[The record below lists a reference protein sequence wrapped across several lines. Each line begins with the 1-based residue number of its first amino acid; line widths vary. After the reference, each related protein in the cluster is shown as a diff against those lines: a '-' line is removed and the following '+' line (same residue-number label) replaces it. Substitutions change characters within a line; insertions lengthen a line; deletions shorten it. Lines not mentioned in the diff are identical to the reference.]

1 MGCFATSAAGARVL
15 YFTLFAVSTLVSWL
29 LHDYGGRVLALGG
42 PSKSACAGASNV
54 VACAAA
60 GAPLRVA
67 FGTTLFFA
75 AHALALLCVTRSSD
89 PRHVFHVACPLAQWA
104 AWAALV
110 VAGFFLPGHAVV
122 GWGHAARALA
132 GVYLFLQLLLVI
144 EALFAVNSVLID
156 REDAPWS
163 APLLITATAL
173 LYLGSAIALGFIG
186 AAYAPAR
193 GDCGA
198 SGAVIATAVLL
209 ILTATCLS
217 ITPQRPPSAGLF
229 TAAGVS
235 AYMTYLLWTAL
246 AARPA
251 GARCPPPG
259 GASTALRA
267 VSIVVT
273 LLALVYVS
281 LTPQSSLGALELAE
295 GGGPTTDEDEKDAVR
310 PDFIHAVFAIGAAYM
325 AMLFTKWEATPTAAA
340 VSTGG
345 AGFGVPLATL
355 VVTGCVYCFAM
366 VAPALF
372 PDRDFS

>member
-15 YFTLFAVSTLVSWL
+15 YFTLFAVSTLISWL
-29 LHDYGGRVLALGG
+29 LHDYGGHVLALGG
-42 PSKSACAGASNV
+42 PSKSACAGAADV

-89 PRHVFHVACPLAQWA
+89 PRHVFHVACPLAQWT

-122 GWGHAARALA
+122 GWGHAARALG
-132 GVYLFLQLLLVI
+132 GVYLFSPLLVV
-144 EALFAVNSVLID
+144 EALFAINSLLID

-163 APLLITATAL
+163 APLLITSTAA
-173 LYLGSAIALGFIG
+173 LYIGSAIALGFIG
-186 AAYAPAR
+186 AAYAPAK
-193 GDCGA
+193 GGCGA
-198 SGAVIATAVLL
+198 SGGVIATAVLF
-209 ILTATCLS
+209 ILAATCLS

-235 AYMTYLLWTAL
+235 AYITCLVWTAL

-251 GARCPPPG
+251 GAHCPPPG

-267 VSIVVT
+267 VSIVIT
-273 LLALVYVS
+273 LLILAYVS
-281 LTPQSSLGALELAE
+281 LTPKSSLGALEMAE
-295 GGGPTTDEDEKDAVR
+295 GGGSTSDDDEKDAVR
-310 PDFIHAVFAIGAAYM
+310 PDFFHAVFAIGAAYV

-340 VSTGG
+340 AASGG
-345 AGFGVPLATL
+345 AGFGVPVATL